1 MKSGIMEMKKIILLS
16 SLLLASPVFAVD
28 VAEYKDGAVEA
39 SNEKAN
45 EVASNAEKQQTP
57 IIYQE
62 PTGVQAE
69 LNEDGS
75 IKKILASGEA
85 KLEFGDAKDKRQA
98 VQKATLRAK
107 AAIAKFLTESI
118 KTTETLDEIQKTV
131 NNAKS
136 DGSKLVTRETI
147 ETQAEII
154 ENKAEEILQGVVT
167 LQQDI
172 DPEKKLVTVTVG
184 MKEETI
190 QAAKDL
196 KGKIESSETSSAS
209 TEASDIAA
217 SEQTGK
223 EVRRSKSMDSF

>member
-1 MKSGIMEMKKIILLS
+1 MTAKTILIA
-16 SLLLASPVFAVD
+16 SLLMLALPAFATNLQ
-28 VAEYKDGAVEA
+28 EYNDGINSTDTTSSE
-39 SNEKAN
+39 NQKPQ
-45 EVASNAEKQQTP
+45 KT
-57 IIYQE
+57 ITYKE
-62 PTGVQAE
+62 PTGVQVE
-69 LNEDGS
+69 FNEDSS

-85 KLEFGDAKDKRQA
+85 ELEFGDAKDKRQA

-172 DPEKKLVTVTVG
+172 DPEKKFVTVTVG

-196 KGKIESSETSSAS
+196 KGKIESSETSSPSDAS
-209 TEASDIAA
+209 SDIAT
-217 SEQTGK
+217 SEQTEK